1 MICSRRILASFPLLT
16 TTAIAFVAVAQSWVA
31 NSHGRQQHP
40 HPIPTRKTHLFG
52 IAEWRDTVFDD
63 EVSSSSP
70 PTEILSTDGL
80 LAKEICILPF
90 PFNEVQLQGE
100 TRQLRLYEDRFLQ
113 LFDDAME
120 NHSGMVA
127 MGFIMENEGLLQTV
141 PLAEIEAFNRMEGF
155 GIFLTVRVV
164 GRARL
169 VDVVKTAPYIKAK
182 CREIVDDISP
192 YYEK

>member
-1 MICSRRILASFPLLT
+1 M
-16 TTAIAFVAVAQSWVA
+16 
-31 NSHGRQQHP
+31 
-40 HPIPTRKTHLFG
+40 
-52 IAEWRDTVFDD
+52 
-63 EVSSSSP
+63 
-70 PTEILSTDGL
+70 
-80 LAKEICILPF
+80 
-90 PFNEVQLQGE
+90 
-100 TRQLRLYEDRFLQ
+100 RLYEDRFLQ